1 VYARRCRNVIGVVR
15 RDPHP
20 GHRQVAGGLA
30 RAAVFGANDGLV
42 SNVSLILGFAGGGAD
57 ASIVRLAG
65 IAGAV
70 AGAVS
75 MAAGEWVSISAQNE
89 LIERELAVERREL
102 RHNTAEETAELAAMY
117 TAHGMDP
124 ARARDAAAEVMR
136 EPDTALVVHA
146 REELGVDPDELAS
159 PWQAAALSLVC
170 FLAGALL
177 PVVPWLLDATGTA
190 PTIISVLIGVAG
202 AVVVG
207 AIVARFAERPMAWSI
222 LRQVAIVLGACA
234 VTYAIGEAIGITV
247 T

>member
-1 VYARRCRNVIGVVR
+1 M
-15 RDPHP
+15 
-20 GHRQVAGGLA
+20 AGGLA

-57 ASIVRLAG
+57 ASVVRLAG

-70 AGAVS
+70 AGAIS

-102 RHNTAEETAELAAMY
+102 RHNAVEETAELAAMY
-117 TAHGMDP
+117 TAHGMEP
-124 ARARDAAAEVMR
+124 ALAKEAAADVMR

-159 PWQAAALSLVC
+159 PWQAAVLSLVC
-170 FLAGALL
+170 FLVGALL
-177 PVVPWLLDATGTA
+177 PVLPWLFDTSGTA
-190 PTIISVLIGVAG
+190 PTLASVVIGVAG

-207 AIVARFAERPMAWSI
+207 GVVARFAERPIGWSI

-234 VTYAIGEAIGITV
+234 ITYAIGEAIGITV

>member
-1 VYARRCRNVIGVVR
+1 MVR

-57 ASIVRLAG
+57 SSIVRLAG
-65 IAGAV
+65 LAGAV

-117 TAHGMDP
+117 VAHGMDP

-177 PVVPWLLDATGTA
+177 PVLPWLFDASGTA
-190 PTIISVLIGVAG
+190 PTVASVLIGVAG

-207 AIVARFAERPMAWSI
+207 AVVARFAERPVAWSI
-222 LRQVAIVLGACA
+222 VRQVAIVLGACA
-234 VTYAIGEAIGITV
+234 VTYAIGEAIGISV